1 VERAPRRAV
10 LLVNRKARRGREWYE
25 LAERELRAN
34 GIELAFSR
42 AFKSIRE
49 LEGFTSEALEAKI
62 PMIVAGGGDGT
73 FSALSDA
80 VLGKDVVVGVLPLGT
95 GNAFARDLGIPTN
108 VAEACRII
116 AEGHVRPVDIGRLD
130 HTTFVNVAT
139 VGLTTE
145 IAESLTPEAKR
156 RFGRMVYAYAVLR
169 ALMRVKPF
177 RVRIE
182 TENGTREF
190 ETLQVVIGNG
200 RYHAGPFP
208 LSPEASI
215 SEGKLS
221 LYALQTT
228 SKSAFIRLAR
238 HLPAGRQGQLPDVHA
253 EETIGGRIIAWPSQ
267 PVTVDGEICA
277 RTESRFEVI
286 PGALRV
292 VAR

>member
-1 VERAPRRAV
+1 MENAPRLAV
-10 LLVNRKARRGREWYE
+10 LLVNRRARRGKEWYE
-25 LAERELRAN
+25 TAVRELRAN

-42 AFKSIRE
+42 AFKSVRE

-95 GNAFARDLGIPTN
+95 GNAFARDLGIPPN

-116 AEGHVRPVDIGRLD
+116 GNGKVKHVDIGRLD

-145 IAESLTPEAKR
+145 IAESLTSEAKR
-156 RFGRMVYAYAVLR
+156 RFGRLVYIYAVTR
-169 ALMRVKPF
+169 ALSRVKPF
-177 RVRIE
+177 RIRIE
-182 TENGTREF
+182 TENGVKEF
-190 ETLQVVIGNG
+190 ETLQLVVGNG
-200 RYHAGPFP
+200 RFHAGPFP
-208 LSPEASI
+208 LSPDASI

-228 SKSAFIRLAR
+228 SKASFLRLAR
-238 HLPAGRQGQLPDVHA
+238 HLPTGKHGQLPEVHA
-253 EETIGGRIIAWPSQ
+253 EETVGGRILAWPTQ

-277 RTESRFEVI
+277 RTDCNFSVV
-286 PGALRV
+286 PSALKV
-292 VAR
+292 VVP